1 MIIIVINY
9 QYLSMG
15 RNDARMSLTL
25 PPELKAEFAK
35 IAEANGRSLSQE
47 LIVAIRNHI
56 ISETKKD
63 KPSDAELDMR
73 IEKAVRKI
81 IQEMQD

>member
-1 MIIIVINY
+1 
-9 QYLSMG
+9 MG

-35 IAEANGRSLSQE
+35 IAETNGRSLSQE

-56 ISETKKD
+56 TAHTEPST
-63 KPSDAELDMR
+63 PSDEELELR
-73 IEKAVRKI
+73 IEKTVRKI
-81 IQEMQD
+81 LQEIKE

>member
-1 MIIIVINY
+1 
-9 QYLSMG
+9 MG

-47 LIVAIRNHI
+47 LIVAIRSHI
-56 ISETKKD
+56 ARQKN
-63 KPSDAELDMR
+63 SDQPLDDEFNAR
-73 IEKAVRKI
+73 VEQAVRKI
-81 IQEMQD
+81 MQEMRE

>member
-1 MIIIVINY
+1 
-9 QYLSMG
+9 MG

-56 ISETKKD
+56 TANTVSANSETTD
-63 KPSDAELDMR
+63 LDIR
-73 IEKAVRKI
+73 IEKTVRKVL
-81 IQEMQD
+81 QEMRDNQHNQL

>member
-1 MIIIVINY
+1 M
-9 QYLSMG
+9 SMG

-47 LIVAIRNHI
+47 LIVAIRSHI
-56 ISETKKD
+56 ARQTNSD
-63 KPSDAELDMR
+63 KQSDDELDAR
-73 IEKAVRKI
+73 VERAVRKI
-81 IQEMQD
+81 MQEMKD

>member
-1 MIIIVINY
+1 MIIIIINY

-63 KPSDAELDMR
+63 NPSDTELDMR